1 MYNRKR
7 VRMNMKHKRAVIV
20 FTRVPVPGKTKTRLM
35 PYFTPKQ
42 CEQIHICLLRDM
54 KRECEQAAADI
65 FVCYTPEDKE
75 KKIRKI
81 FGKEAK
87 YFPQRGEDLGVRMY
101 VAIEDVLKMGYDS
114 CILFGTDIPELHSTD
129 MENAFRVLETKDIV
143 FGPTEDGGYYLV
155 GMNAPHK
162 EVFEK
167 QSYGHASVMENTL
180 AGLKEAGLQVGFIRE
195 LSDIDR
201 KEDVI
206 AFRQKMR
213 ENSKLQKTQ
222 TGKYLMRTTKISII
236 IPIYNEETTIL
247 AMKRQMEGLKDKC
260 EVIFVDGGSTDR
272 TLELLGDTF
281 PVYHSDKGKAAQ
293 MNVGAKNSH
302 GDILCFLHCDSE
314 IPVTLVPEIRYVMK
328 DHQAGC
334 FGIAFHS
341 KNFFMWTCRVI
352 SNHRI
357 KDRKVMFGDQG
368 IFVTRELF
376 FEAGMFAELPILED
390 YQFSLTLKEKD
401 IRLGMARHRIYTSDR
416 RFPDGTIPKLK
427 LMWLMNR
434 LRKMYRDG
442 VPIEK
447 IASLYKDVR

>member
-1 MYNRKR
+1 
-7 VRMNMKHKRAVIV
+7 
-20 FTRVPVPGKTKTRLM
+20 
-35 PYFTPKQ
+35 
-42 CEQIHICLLRDM
+42 
-54 KRECEQAAADI
+54 
-65 FVCYTPEDKE
+65 
-75 KKIRKI
+75 
-81 FGKEAK
+81 
-87 YFPQRGEDLGVRMY
+87 
-101 VAIEDVLKMGYDS
+101 
-114 CILFGTDIPELHSTD
+114 
-129 MENAFRVLETKDIV
+129 
-143 FGPTEDGGYYLV
+143 
-155 GMNAPHK
+155 
-162 EVFEK
+162 
-167 QSYGHASVMENTL
+167 
-180 AGLKEAGLQVGFIRE
+180 
-195 LSDIDR
+195 
-201 KEDVI
+201 
-206 AFRQKMR
+206 
-213 ENSKLQKTQ
+213 
-222 TGKYLMRTTKISII
+222 
-236 IPIYNEETTIL
+236 
-247 AMKRQMEGLKDKC
+247 
-260 EVIFVDGGSTDR
+260 
-272 TLELLGDTF
+272 
-281 PVYHSDKGKAAQ
+281 

-390 YQFSLTLKEKD
+390 YQFSLTLKEKG
-401 IRLGMARHRIYTSDR
+401 IRLGMARRRIYTSDR